1 MARRFAFSVG
11 MRGRNAHATAGRM
24 PTLHEFRPLSPIGP
38 IQASI
43 LDGFGDVF
51 GFEIGDVIQ
60 VSDCACDFQNA
71 VVAAGAQ
78 ACCVMARSMRRSQ
91 SADNSQKVRIWREL
105 IWALQ

>member
-1 MARRFAFSVG
+1 
-11 MRGRNAHATAGRM
+11 M

-71 VVAAGAQ
+71 VVGAGAQ
-78 ACCVMARSMRRSQ
+78 ALLCHGAF
-91 SADNSQKVRIWREL
+91 DE
-105 IWALQ
+105 ALAVGG